1 MSSMALDARS
11 VMSES
16 DVCKCFFT
24 NWGSTTRDFH
34 RLHTHLNCSGLLTL
48 IQTRISI
55 IRRHRRHAPALPR
68 HHHHG
73 NDDAGFDSGFLV
85 PGSCSVFSFRYYIVC
100 VVQVFCF
107 DPGRSCSTLNLGL
120 RF

>member
-11 VMSES
+11 VMSEN

-34 RLHTHLNCSGLLTL
+34 RLHTQLNCSGLLTL

-55 IRRHRRHAPALPR
+55 IRPSGRPPSPPSC
-68 HHHHG
+68 
-73 NDDAGFDSGFLV
+73 AGASSSSS
-85 PGSCSVFSFRYYIVC
+85 PW
-100 VVQVFCF
+100 
-107 DPGRSCSTLNLGL
+107 
-120 RF
+120 